1 MNGANTG
8 VTPSA
13 WSKLKAI
20 ALATTFLSTSAISAS
35 AMDLKTALEITL
47 HTNPEI
53 AESAANRRAIDFE
66 YEQAKRLSNP
76 SIILEGRAGPEWV
89 DSRTTRL
96 LGNDEDVLWGRQ
108 ASITMQQNLYDFGR
122 NESERD
128 RQASRVDAAAHRVW
142 ERSELVSLDVVQ
154 SYFDILRLREILNFA
169 DENVAFH
176 ENKVNEISRS
186 VSGGVQ
192 SEADA
197 QQSRERLSAAIVS
210 RNESEEAMEIAEST
224 FMRIVGRGIGRATMP
239 PSVTASLPGS
249 LDAALRQART
259 SNPTLHIARGDLA
272 TARAEYRKAKA
283 DNKPSLSLEV
293 AGRAGEDIGGFRDT
307 TNDVRAQLVFR
318 HEFRGGIKSSAVQE
332 HLNWVDEQRQKLLR
346 LERSVDGLVREAW
359 ATRSKTSQR
368 KLELRKQVDEGTRLL
383 DSYERE
389 FSAGRRTLLD
399 ILDARSSLFQAKT
412 SLTTAEHADVYA
424 QYRLLASTGRLLEVM
439 DLDPRREAN
448 ANLSALEGVED
459 TPEADAEPRRYPKH
473 YEKTMGGSNSWSP
486 TIASVKPID
495 DKSLE
500 TLKITPVTRQW
511 ASKPGEPPKA
521 SRTETVKM
529 AATTDVSPKETKADV
544 SQKAER
550 KAQAHE
556 ILPDEQRPALS
567 PSIVVEQVK
576 PTPNK
581 KTMTAETTAPVVT
594 AKLEPAPV
602 VTATPEPVPVTKPV
616 TVMAAKPTPVETKV
630 AEGAAPRVYGDIG
643 TVAPTALPRETVT
656 AEVIIPAAETA
667 PAPALMAETLNV
679 EPAPIMGKTGA
690 DQTKAVLEDAVLF
703 EEPTS
708 VASDDSLPIGVPVE
722 VVSTEEFA
730 ELKKKDN
737 ARIYWDMGAVLHN
750 NKLYLLK

>member
-1 MNGANTG
+1 MNGAHKRG
-8 VTPSA
+8 TPSA
-13 WSKLKAI
+13 WSKLKAV
-20 ALATTFLSTSAISAS
+20 ALSTTFLCTGAVSAS

-76 SIILEGRAGPEWV
+76 SIIVEGRAGPEWV

-108 ASITMQQNLYDFGR
+108 ASITMQQSLYDFGR

-154 SYFDILRLREILNFA
+154 SYFDILRLRNILNFA
-169 DENVAFH
+169 DENVSFH
-176 ENKVNEISRS
+176 ENKVSEISRS

-197 QQSRERLSAAIVS
+197 QQSRERLSAALVS
-210 RNESEEAMEIAEST
+210 RNETEEAMEIAEST
-224 FMRIVGRGIGRATMP
+224 FMRIVGR
-239 PSVTASLPGS
+239 PGN
-249 LDAALRQART
+249 LEAALRQART
-259 SNPTLHIARGDLA
+259 SNPTLHIARGDLS

-332 HLNWVDEQRQKLLR
+332 HLNWVDERRQKLLR

-368 KLELRKQVDEGTRLL
+368 RAELSKQVEEGTRLL

-389 FSAGRRTLLD
+389 FGAGRRTVLD
-399 ILDARSSLFQAKT
+399 ILDAQASLFQAKT
-412 SLTTAEHADVYA
+412 ALTTAEHADVYA

-439 DLDPRREAN
+439 DLAPRREAKS
-448 ANLSALEGVED
+448 NLRALEGVEE

-473 YEKTMGGSNSWSP
+473 YDKTMGEGNSWA
-486 TIASVKPID
+486 ASVASTKAID
-495 DKSLE
+495 SESLASME
-500 TLKITPVTRQW
+500 IKPVTKQW
-511 ASKPGEPPKA
+511 TSKPGDAPRQA
-521 SRTETVKM
+521 RTEVVKVAS
-529 AATTDVSPKETKADV
+529 AAGLRLPNAEKAKDPAV
-544 SQKAER
+544 KR

-556 ILPDEQRPALS
+556 ILPDSVRPAIA
-567 PSIVVEQVK
+567 PSIQVQQI
-576 PTPNK
+576 PRG
-581 KTMTAETTAPVVT
+581 T
-594 AKLEPAPV
+594 AKTASKPAPV
-602 VTATPEPVPVTKPV
+602 KVVPAKPVKQAPVKTTKPV
-616 TVMAAKPTPVETKV
+616 VKSAAVVSAKP
-630 AEGAAPRVYGDIG
+630 AIAAPVQETQIVQSAAPKVYGDIG
-643 TVAPTALPRETVT
+643 TTNPVPATVMVEAPTGVPTPDTE
-656 AEVIIPAAETA
+656 
-667 PAPALMAETLNV
+667 PAPVLMAETV
-679 EPAPIMGKTGA
+679 SVPQEPILGRTGA
-690 DQTKAVLEDAVLF
+690 DQTQAVLADAPLF
-703 EEPTS
+703 EEPKS
-708 VASDDSLPIGVPVE
+708 AVEDDSLPIGVPVE
-722 VVSTEEFA
+722 TVGAEKFA
-730 ELKKKDN
+730 EMKKKEN
-737 ARIYWDMGAVLHN
+737 ARIYWDMGAVLFN

>member
-1 MNGANTG
+1 MNGAQKRG
-8 VTPSA
+8 TPSA
-13 WSKLKAI
+13 WSKLKAF
-20 ALATTFLSTSAISAS
+20 ALSTTFLCTSAVSAS

-96 LGNDEDVLWGRQ
+96 LGNNEDVLWGRQ
-108 ASITMQQNLYDFGR
+108 ASITMQQSLYDFGR

-154 SYFDILRLREILNFA
+154 SYFDILRLREILNYA
-169 DENVAFH
+169 DENVRFH
-176 ENKVNEISRS
+176 KNKVSEITRS
-186 VSGGVQ
+186 VQGGVQ

-197 QQSRERLSAAIVS
+197 QQSRERLSAALVS
-210 RNESEEAMEIAEST
+210 RNETEEAMEIAEST
-224 FMRIVGRGIGRATMP
+224 FMRIVGRGIGRASMP
-239 PSVTASLPGS
+239 ASITASLPPS

-259 SNPTLHIARGDLA
+259 SNPTLHIARGDLS

-332 HLNWVDEQRQKLLR
+332 HLNWVDERRQKLLR

-368 KLELRKQVDEGTRLL
+368 RAELSKQVEEGTRLL

-389 FSAGRRTLLD
+389 FSAARRTVLD
-399 ILDARSSLFQAKT
+399 ILDAQASLFQAKT
-412 SLTTAEHADVYA
+412 ALTTAEHADVYA
-424 QYRLLASTGRLLEVM
+424 QYRILASTGRLLEVM
-439 DLDPRREAN
+439 DLDPRREAKS
-448 ANLSALEGVED
+448 NLRALEGVED

-473 YEKTMGGSNSWSP
+473 YEKTMGESNSWSP
-486 TIASVKPID
+486 SVADVSAIDEESLASMDIKPIT
-495 DKSLE
+495 K
-500 TLKITPVTRQW
+500 QW
-511 ASKPGEPPKA
+511 ASKPGDAPRQP
-521 SRTETVKM
+521 RTETIKM
-529 AATTDVSPKETKADV
+529 ASAAGLRLPTEKKATDPAVKRT
-544 SQKAER
+544 
-550 KAQAHE
+550 AQAHE
-556 ILPDEQRPALS
+556 ILPDAVRPAIA
-567 PSIVVEQVK
+567 PSIQVQQIPKGMAKKSK
-576 PTPNK
+576 P
-581 KTMTAETTAPVVT
+581 ASAP
-594 AKLEPAPV
+594 KPAPV
-602 VTATPEPVPVTKPV
+602 LKAEPAVRSASVNE
-616 TVMAAKPTPVETKV
+616 AKPTTAAPIAETKTV
-630 AEGAAPRVYGDIG
+630 QVAAPKIYGDIG
-643 TVAPTALPRETVT
+643 TTNPVPATVIVDTPVVPTPDLPQAPV
-656 AEVIIPAAETA
+656 
-667 PAPALMAETLNV
+667 LMAETISV
-679 EPAPIMGKTGA
+679 PQEPIMGRTGA
-690 DQTKAVLEDAVLF
+690 DQTQAVLSDAPLF

-708 VASDDSLPIGVPVE
+708 VAEDDSLPIGVPVE
-722 VVSTEEFA
+722 TVDATKFA
-730 ELKKKDN
+730 EMKKKED

>member
-1 MNGANTG
+1 MNGAMNRG
-8 VTPSA
+8 TPSA

-20 ALATTFLSTSAISAS
+20 AFTTTFLCTSATTVS

-76 SIILEGRAGPEWV
+76 SIIFEGRAGPEWV

-169 DENVAFH
+169 DENVLFH
-176 ENKVNEISRS
+176 ENKVSEISRS

-224 FMRIVGRGIGRATMP
+224 FMRIVGRGIGRATLP
-239 PSVTASLPGS
+239 PSVAASLPVS
-249 LDAALRQART
+249 LDDALRQART
-259 SNPTLHIARGDLA
+259 SNPTLHIARGDLS

-389 FSAGRRTLLD
+389 FGAGRRTLLD
-399 ILDARSSLFQAKT
+399 ILDAKASLFQAKT
-412 SLTTAEHADVYA
+412 SLTTAEHADIYA

-448 ANLSALEGVED
+448 ANLRAVEGVEE
-459 TPEADAEPRRYPKH
+459 TPEADAESRRYPKH
-473 YEKTMGGSNSWSP
+473 YEKTMGGSNTWSP
-486 TIASVKPID
+486 TIAGISKID
-495 DKSLE
+495 DESLKTIE
-500 TLKITPVTRQW
+500 IQPVTRQW
-511 ASKPGEPPKA
+511 ASRPGE
-521 SRTETVKM
+521 V
-529 AATTDVSPKETKADV
+529 
-544 SQKAER
+544 
-550 KAQAHE
+550 
-556 ILPDEQRPALS
+556 
-567 PSIVVEQVK
+567 
-576 PTPNK
+576 
-581 KTMTAETTAPVVT
+581 
-594 AKLEPAPV
+594 
-602 VTATPEPVPVTKPV
+602 
-616 TVMAAKPTPVETKV
+616 
-630 AEGAAPRVYGDIG
+630 
-643 TVAPTALPRETVT
+643 
-656 AEVIIPAAETA
+656 
-667 PAPALMAETLNV
+667 
-679 EPAPIMGKTGA
+679 
-690 DQTKAVLEDAVLF
+690 
-703 EEPTS
+703 
-708 VASDDSLPIGVPVE
+708 
-722 VVSTEEFA
+722 
-730 ELKKKDN
+730 
-737 ARIYWDMGAVLHN
+737 
-750 NKLYLLK
+750 